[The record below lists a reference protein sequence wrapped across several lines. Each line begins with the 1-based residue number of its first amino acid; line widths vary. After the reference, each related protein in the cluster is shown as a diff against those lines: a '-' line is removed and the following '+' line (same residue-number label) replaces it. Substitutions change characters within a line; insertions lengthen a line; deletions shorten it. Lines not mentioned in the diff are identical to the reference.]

1 MTLKLPETLRIG
13 SVDYDV
19 AYQRGLTS
27 GDTLLG
33 QINYGQCKI
42 RIEESLPTSRARE
55 VLAHELA
62 HGILFEAGYLDH
74 DEEQANRL
82 GKVLAMLLRDN
93 DFTFMRGGLIKCTS
107 NA

>member
-1 MTLKLPETLRIG
+1 MTLKLPESIRIG
-13 SVDYDV
+13 SVDYSV
-19 AYQRGLTS
+19 TYQRGLSS

-42 RIEESLPTSRARE
+42 RIEESLPASRARE

-62 HGILFEAGYLDH
+62 HGILFEAVYEDH

-93 DFTFMRGGLIKCTS
+93 DFTFMREDE
-107 NA
+107 

>member
-1 MTLKLPETLRIG
+1 MTLKLPETIRIG

-19 AYQRGLTS
+19 AYQSGLSS

-33 QINYGQCKI
+33 QINFGQCTI
-42 RIEESLPTSRARE
+42 RLEESLPASRARE
-55 VLAHELA
+55 VLAQELA
-62 HGILFEAGYLDH
+62 HGILFEAGYEDH

-93 DFTFMRGGLIKCTS
+93 DFTFMREDE
-107 NA
+107 

>member
-1 MTLKLPETLRIG
+1 MTLKLPESIRIG
-13 SVDYDV
+13 SVDYNV
-19 AYQRGLTS
+19 AYQSGLS
-27 GDTLLG
+27 SSDSLLG
-33 QINYGQCKI
+33 QINYGQCEI
-42 RIEESLPTSRARE
+42 RIDDSLPASRARE

-93 DFTFMRGGLIKCTS
+93 DFTFMREDE
-107 NA
+107 